1 MVLPEGVPKANTIV
15 KLKKALYG
23 LKTAPRL
30 WHKTINA
37 FLLSLESM
45 QSEADPNLYIRRNKL
60 ESDVRHDRSNALY
73 PPPYVDDMQIL
84 YPRTATATAEDIKTK
99 LMKQFKNYEPR
110 SCSSV
115 SRNRHSAPRGWIY

>member
-15 KLKKALYG
+15 KLKKAPYG

-45 QSEADPNLYIRRNKL
+45 QSEADPNLYIRRNLKAMQDMAEAMHSISSYMSMTCRSSTL
-60 ESDVRHDRSNALY
+60 E
-73 PPPYVDDMQIL
+73 PPLPL
-84 YPRTATATAEDIKTK
+84 PRTS
-99 LMKQFKNYEPR
+99 KQSF
-110 SCSSV
+110 
-115 SRNRHSAPRGWIY
+115 